1 MSYEFILTEKRNG
14 VFILTL
20 NRPEKRNALNTQMW
34 AEIAQALEAFEADE
48 DARALVIT
56 NNGPCFCAGS
66 DLKEI
71 SNGTYH
77 PPAGY
82 EDQGFAT
89 ITGHYIEKPVI
100 AAVEGMCM
108 GGGAE
113 ILLACDIGVLSSD
126 CVIGYPE
133 VKRGLV
139 AGGGAALLRL
149 AQAIPVKFALE
160 LLLTGQNIDAQ
171 TAVSWGMANHIA
183 EPGHTLE
190 RALQIAEAIAA
201 NGPVAVRLTKR
212 QVYEN
217 LDRGWLRENN
227 PGWDAAMAA
236 DMNIKQTEDAHE
248 GSTAFAEKRPPIWKN
263 R

>member
-1 MSYEFILTEKRNG
+1 MAYQFVLTKKRG
-14 VFILTL
+14 QVFILTL
-20 NRPEKRNALNTQMW
+20 NRPEKRNALNSAMW
-34 AEIAQALEAFEADE
+34 AEIAQAIEEFEADD

-126 CVIGYPE
+126 CVLGYPE

-149 AQAIPVKFALE
+149 AQAIPVKYALE
-160 LLLTGQNIDAQ
+160 LLLTGDNIDAE
-171 TAVSWGMANHIA
+171 TAVRWGLANHIA

-217 LDRGWLRENN
+217 LDRGWLREGN
-227 PGWDAAMAA
+227 PGWEAAMAA
-236 DMNIKQTEDAHE
+236 DMGIKQTEDAHE
-248 GSTAFAEKRPPIWKN
+248 GSTAFAEKRAPVWKN